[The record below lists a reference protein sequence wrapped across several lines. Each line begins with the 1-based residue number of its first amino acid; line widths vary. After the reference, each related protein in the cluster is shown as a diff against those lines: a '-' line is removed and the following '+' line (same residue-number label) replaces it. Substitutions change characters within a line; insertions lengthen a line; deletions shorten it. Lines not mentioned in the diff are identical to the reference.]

1 MKFFEDRGLLFARED
16 VDEEEDPPFAEFFDA
31 AATRIELTCSVK
43 EYHIPAY
50 LRREFLARILGED
63 ERDGSLRANS
73 RLVEV
78 LSERLKTTF
87 IGSLLKEE
95 GFA

>member
-1 MKFFEDRGLLFARED
+1 MKFFDDRGLLFARED
-16 VDEEEDPPFAEFFDA
+16 ADEEENPPFAEFFDA
-31 AATRIELTCSVK
+31 AATRIELTNSVSK
-43 EYHIPAY
+43 YHIPARR
-50 LRREFLARILGED
+50 RREVLAHILVED

-73 RLVEV
+73 PLLEV